1 MFFYDCAVLR
11 HIVVPPAV
19 VVAVPM
25 VVMDWAS
32 PTDTLGEGVH
42 WTEARS

>member
-25 VVMDWAS
+25 VVNV
-32 PTDTLGEGVH
+32 LH
-42 WTEARS
+42 WTASNG